1 MTKETRYL
9 YTEDLRVE
17 QSEDAKPKIVG
28 YAAVFNSLSH
38 DLGGFRETISPGAFT
53 RTIRDGADV
62 RALVDHNPTL
72 ILGRNKSGTLT
83 LKPNQ
88 KGLLVEIDPP
98 DTQAARDIIE
108 SMRRGDV
115 DGMSFAFRTVHD
127 DWHIEDSTP
136 IRELLDVELLDVSVV
151 TYPAYP
157 ATEVAVRSMQD
168 FLGGRSTKTH
178 AIDSSTLRRKL
189 QLSSM

>member
-1 MTKETRYL
+1 MTAAKETRYL

-17 QSEDAKPKIVG
+17 QTDDKPKITG

-127 DWHIEDSTP
+127 DWHIEDSAP

-157 ATEVAVRSMQD
+157 ATEVAVRSMTE
-168 FLGGRSTKTH
+168 FLRSHTNTN
-178 AIDSSTLRRKL
+178 ADIETLRRKL
-189 QLSSM
+189 LVSSY